1 MRHEVGSALDPS
13 RWGAQSMVAPL
24 RRVLLVRPVP
34 PADPDCWRAF
44 GYLRPI
50 DHERAVAE
58 HAALVALLE
67 QAGVEAIVVTPDD
80 PNLQDAI
87 FPFDPVIV
95 TEAGAILLR
104 MGKVLR
110 QPEVAFLERVL
121 RDLDI
126 PIVGRIEPP
135 GTVEGGDCLWLD
147 ERTLVVGR
155 SYRTNDAGITQL
167 AELVRPLGVEVISV
181 DLPHWHGPGECLHLL
196 SLLSPVDV
204 DLVVAYPPL
213 VPVRLMELL
222 ATRRMQ
228 LIAVPDEE
236 FPTQGPNVLA
246 IAPRRCVI
254 LRENVRTIAALEA
267 AGCTVFAYEG
277 QDISHNRSG
286 GPTCLTRPLLRD
298 W

>member
-1 MRHEVGSALDPS
+1 
-13 RWGAQSMVAPL
+13 MVAPL

-44 GYLRPI
+44 GYLGPI
-50 DHERAVAE
+50 DHQRAVTE

-67 QAGVEAIVVTPDD
+67 REGVETIVVEPDD

-104 MGKVLR
+104 MGKAQR

-121 RDLDI
+121 RDLDV
-126 PIVGRIEPP
+126 PIVGRIEAP

-155 SYRTNDAGITQL
+155 SYRTNDAGIAQL
-167 AELVRPLGVEVISV
+167 AELVRPLDVAVIAV

-196 SLLSPVDV
+196 SLVSPVDV
-204 DLVVAYPPL
+204 DLAVVYPPL

-222 ATRRMQ
+222 SAREIQ

-246 IAPRRCVI
+246 LAPRRCVI
-254 LRENVRTIAALEA
+254 LRENERTIAALEA
-267 AGCTVFAYEG
+267 AGCTVYPYEG
-277 QDISHNRSG
+277 QEISHNRSG
-286 GPTCLTRPLLRD
+286 GPTCLSRPLLRR

>member
-1 MRHEVGSALDPS
+1 MRHTF
-13 RWGAQSMVAPL
+13 GAQSMVAPL

-34 PADPDCWRAF
+34 PADPDCWRAL

-50 DHERAVAE
+50 DHQRAVTE

-67 QAGVEAIVVTPDD
+67 REGVETIVVEPDD

-104 MGKVLR
+104 MGKALR

-121 RDLDI
+121 RDLDV

-155 SYRTNDAGITQL
+155 GYRTNDAGIAQL
-167 AELVRPLGVEVISV
+167 AELVRPLDVAVIAV

-204 DLVVAYPPL
+204 DLVVAYPAL
-213 VPVRLMELL
+213 IPVRLMELL
-222 ATRRMQ
+222 RSRQ
-228 LIAVPDEE
+228 FELIAVPDEE

-246 IAPRRCVI
+246 LAPRRCVI

-267 AGCTVFAYEG
+267 AGCTVYPYEG
-277 QDISHNRSG
+277 QEISHNRSG

>member
-1 MRHEVGSALDPS
+1 MRHTF
-13 RWGAQSMVAPL
+13 GAQSMVAPL
-24 RRVLLVRPVP
+24 RRVLLVRPVA
-34 PADPDCWRAF
+34 PADPDCWRAL

-50 DHERAVAE
+50 DHQRAVTE

-67 QAGVEAIVVTPDD
+67 REGVETIVVEPDD

-104 MGKVLR
+104 MGKALR

-121 RDLDI
+121 RDLDV

-155 SYRTNDAGITQL
+155 GYRTNDAGIAQL
-167 AELVRPLGVEVISV
+167 AELVRPLDVAVIAV

-213 VPVRLMELL
+213 IPVRLMELL
-222 ATRRMQ
+222 RSHQ
-228 LIAVPDEE
+228 FELIAVPDEE

-246 IAPRRCVI
+246 LAPRRCVI

-267 AGCTVFAYEG
+267 AGCTVYPYEG
-277 QDISHNRSG
+277 QEISHNRSG

>member
-1 MRHEVGSALDPS
+1 MRHTF
-13 RWGAQSMVAPL
+13 GAQSMVAPL
-24 RRVLLVRPVP
+24 RRVLLVRPVA
-34 PADPDCWRAF
+34 PADPDCWRAL

-50 DHERAVAE
+50 DHQRAVTE

-67 QAGVEAIVVTPDD
+67 REGVETIVVEPDD

-104 MGKVLR
+104 MGKALR

-121 RDLDI
+121 RDLDV

-155 SYRTNDAGITQL
+155 GYRTNDAGIAQL
-167 AELVRPLGVEVISV
+167 AELVRPLDVAVIAV

-213 VPVRLMELL
+213 IPVRLMELL
-222 ATRRMQ
+222 RSRQ
-228 LIAVPDEE
+228 FELIAVPDEE

-246 IAPRRCVI
+246 LAPRRCVI

-267 AGCTVFAYEG
+267 AGCTVYPYEG
-277 QDISHNRSG
+277 QEISHNRSG